1 MLAAGRAVRAHGMR
15 GVTAAAAL
23 VASLGG
29 IGRLRPAPGTW
40 GSLAVLPLAA
50 LPWWGCLLAGA
61 AFTLAGFWA
70 LARLPAAADDPGWVV
85 VDEAAGMALALALAP
100 PTWWGVLMAFALFRL
115 FDVRKPGP
123 VGWLDRRHDAL
134 GVMGDDL
141 AAGLMAGAIAW
152 GMGAWT

>member
-1 MLAAGRAVRAHGMR
+1 M
-15 GVTAAAAL
+15 TAAFL

-40 GSLAVLPLAA
+40 GSLAVLPLAM
-50 LPWWGCLLAGA
+50 LPWWGCLLAA
-61 AFTLAGFWA
+61 IAFTLAGVWA
-70 LARLPAAADDPGWVV
+70 LARLPEAQEDPGWVV

-100 PTWWGVLMAFALFRL
+100 AAWWGVLMAFLLFRL

-123 VGWLDRRHDAL
+123 VGWLDRRKDAL

-141 AAGLMAGAIAW
+141 AAGLLAGGVAW
-152 GMGAWT
+152 LMGML